1 MNYLDSLSTYQQMSL
16 FAGLLISVAI
26 VATLTALWIAY
37 RQNKRFDERQRQRQ
51 RRRLKKRGRSTR

>member
-16 FAGLLISVAI
+16 FAGLFIKVAI

-37 RQNKRFDERQRQRQ
+37 RQNSD
-51 RRRLKKRGRSTR
+51 SMNASAVV

>member
-37 RQNKRFDERQRQRQ
+37 RQNKRFDERQR
-51 RRRLKKRGRSTR
+51 RRLKKRGRSTR

>member
-16 FAGLLISVAI
+16 FAGLVISVAI

-37 RQNKRFDERQRQRQ
+37 RQNKRFDERQRRG
-51 RRRLKKRGRSTR
+51 LKRRGRSSR

>member
-16 FAGLLISVAI
+16 FAGLVISVAI

-37 RQNKRFDERQRQRQ
+37 RQNKRFDERQR
-51 RRRLKKRGRSTR
+51 RRLKKRGRSTL